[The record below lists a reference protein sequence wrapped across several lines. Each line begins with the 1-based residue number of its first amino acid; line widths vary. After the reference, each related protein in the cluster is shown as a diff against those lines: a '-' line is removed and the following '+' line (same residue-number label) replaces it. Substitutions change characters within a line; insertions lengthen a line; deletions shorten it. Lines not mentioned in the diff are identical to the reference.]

1 MLGCQPF
8 QMRLRGQLPHTSP
21 RSARH
26 LAPLS
31 KTSRS
36 QQRFQPEQYV
46 PDWMSG
52 VLCSRRD
59 FPVRWRGPRMRTW
72 VENQSLPCL
81 HRGIR
86 RDWISRRAA
95 AGDAPR
101 GSLRS
106 DQQPPFSPRV
116 LPSFLVHQAS
126 LGCSLQ
132 PQPSRRYSQSHW
144 LRPATLLEEKQKP
157 ILSWFFFV
165 SLGSTLL
172 FVCPRTCYLW
182 RRWLC
187 LHAVT
192 VFCICADCPGR
203 TVRPSV
209 CSLNIDLHKEI
220 VFTVLSTIAQGWE
233 KGWCR
238 EGNKSV

>member
-8 QMRLRGQLPHTSP
+8 QMRLRGQLPHTSL

-36 QQRFQPEQYV
+36 QQRFQQEQYV

-52 VLCSRRD
+52 VLCSCRD
-59 FPVRWRGPRMRTW
+59 FPVRWRGPWMRTW

-132 PQPSRRYSQSHW
+132 PQPSRRCSQSHW

-157 ILSWFFFV
+157 ILSWFFLWVLEARYFLSAPELVIFGGDGCVCMQWLFSV
-165 SLGSTLL
+165 SLQIARSHGQAQCLQSKHWSPQRNR
-172 FVCPRTCYLW
+172 VHCP
-182 RRWLC
+182 
-187 LHAVT
+187 LHH
-192 VFCICADCPGR
+192 CAR
-203 TVRPSV
+203 
-209 CSLNIDLHKEI
+209 L
-220 VFTVLSTIAQGWE
+220 
-233 KGWCR
+233 R
-238 EGNKSV
+238 EGLVQGGE